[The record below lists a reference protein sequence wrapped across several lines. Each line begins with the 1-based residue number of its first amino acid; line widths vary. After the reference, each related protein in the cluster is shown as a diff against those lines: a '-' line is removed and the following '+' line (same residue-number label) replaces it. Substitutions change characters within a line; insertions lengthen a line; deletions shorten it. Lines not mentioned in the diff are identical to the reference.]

1 MSKLKIMLLV
11 IMVAGLAMLT
21 GCEGRLE
28 SDLQVNDDLSG
39 RFTWSTAVEFPEFFR
54 ESIKD
59 SLPVYFLVFPE
70 GTDISQLYLDGV
82 YQYDSTVAGYD
93 IYYGPAYDFSE

>member
-1 MSKLKIMLLV
+1 MSRLKIMLLV

-39 RFTWSTAVEFPEFFR
+39 TRVYTLTAKKSDFR
-54 ESIKD
+54 
-59 SLPVYFLVFPE
+59 
-70 GTDISQLYLDGV
+70 TM
-82 YQYDSTVAGYD
+82 A
-93 IYYGPAYDFSE
+93 AR